1 VIGFPVIKIVR
12 MFANIMEREKIKDL
26 VKEKYGQVA
35 NSSSCC
41 GSGCCGSVGCGPGN
55 DGFTMNEDY
64 RFVKGYEKD
73 ADLNLGCGLPTQFAG
88 IREGDTVIDLG
99 SGAGNDCFVA
109 RAEAGESG
117 RIIGIDMTP
126 EMVEKARNNASK
138 LGFSNIEFIL
148 ADIENMPVS
157 DGFADVV
164 ISNCVLNLLPSKEKI
179 FKEIHRVLKPGSHF
193 CISDVVITGTLPV
206 AIKENVELYT
216 GCIAGAI
223 QKDKYLEHISGA
235 GFLDITVHKENEI
248 GLPESYAEQY
258 KDSFSI
264 LSVTV
269 TGRKPE

>member
-1 VIGFPVIKIVR
+1 
-12 MFANIMEREKIKDL
+12 MESEKLKDL

-35 NSSSCC
+35 SNASCC

-109 RAEAGESG
+109 RAETGESG
-117 RIIGIDMTP
+117 KVVGIDMTP
-126 EMVEKARNNASK
+126 EMVEKAKQNASR

-148 ADIENMPVS
+148 ADIENIPVC

-179 FKEIHRVLKPGSHF
+179 FHEIYRVLKPGGHF
-193 CISDVVITGTLPV
+193 CISDVVITGELPE

-223 QKDKYLEHISGA
+223 QKDKYLKHISKA
-235 GFLDITVHKENEI
+235 GFPNVTVHKENEI
-248 GLPESYAEQY
+248 VLPGNVAEQY
-258 KDSFSI
+258 KERFSI

>member
-1 VIGFPVIKIVR
+1 
-12 MFANIMEREKIKDL
+12 MFANIMENKKIKDL

-35 NSSSCC
+35 SNSSCC
-41 GSGCCGSVGCGPGN
+41 GSGCCGSSGCGTSN
-55 DGFTMNEDY
+55 IGFTMNEDY
-64 RFVKGYEKD
+64 RFVKGYEKE
-73 ADLNLGCGLPTQFAG
+73 ADLNLGCGLPTQYAG
-88 IREGDTVIDLG
+88 IRKGDIVIDLG

-109 RAEAGESG
+109 REETGESG
-117 RIIGIDMTP
+117 RVVGIDMTP
-126 EMVEKARNNASK
+126 EMVEKARQNTSR

-157 DGFADVV
+157 DDFAHVV

-179 FKEIHRVLKPGSHF
+179 FHEIYRVLKPGGHF
-193 CISDVVITGTLPV
+193 CISDVLITGEFPESL
-206 AIKENVELYT
+206 KKDVELYT

-248 GLPESYAEQY
+248 VLPADVYEQY
-258 KDSFSI
+258 MDRFSI

>member
-1 VIGFPVIKIVR
+1 
-12 MFANIMEREKIKDL
+12 MEKEKIKDL

-35 NSSSCC
+35 NNASCC

-55 DGFTMNEDY
+55 DGFSMNEDY
-64 RFVKGYEKD
+64 RFVKGYEKE

-109 RAEAGESG
+109 RAETGESG
-117 RIIGIDMTP
+117 RIIGVDMTP
-126 EMVEKARNNASK
+126 EMIERARQNASK

-148 ADIENMPVS
+148 AGIDNMPVS
-157 DGFADVV
+157 DGVADVV

-179 FKEIHRVLKPGSHF
+179 FKEIYRVLKPGGHF
-193 CISDVVITGTLPV
+193 CISDVVIIGELPEV
-206 AIKENVELYT
+206 IKESVEWYT

-223 QKDKYLEHISGA
+223 HKDKYLEYISKA
-235 GFLDITVHKENEI
+235 GFLDVTVHKENKI
-248 GLPESYAEQY
+248 VLPGSIAKQY
-258 KDSFSI
+258 KDGFSI

-269 TGRKPE
+269 TAEKSK